1 MKQVQ
6 LVLVGDSVLQRL
18 LLEIFVAMAPI
29 QMECTVV
36 DCNLGAAGARYKTP
50 ALEEQVAIQMLN
62 NHREDTHARGQGG
75 RQEPERLGGEA
86 RSKVEKVPRP
96 SLQKGIS
103 EDKYLHFKDTLME
116 ALYLIE
122 PCSIVH
128 VMSFQAKWL
137 GSFIF
142 RVELSISILE
152 KQIQFTNIPSR

>member
-1 MKQVQ
+1 MNQVQ
-6 LVLVGDSVLQRL
+6 RVLVGDSVLQRL

-103 EDKYLHFKDTLME
+103 EDKYLHFKRQWVRYKRSTGLVSE
-116 ALYLIE
+116 IIIE
-122 PCSIVH
+122 TSGP
-128 VMSFQAKWL
+128 
-137 GSFIF
+137 
-142 RVELSISILE
+142 
-152 KQIQFTNIPSR
+152 